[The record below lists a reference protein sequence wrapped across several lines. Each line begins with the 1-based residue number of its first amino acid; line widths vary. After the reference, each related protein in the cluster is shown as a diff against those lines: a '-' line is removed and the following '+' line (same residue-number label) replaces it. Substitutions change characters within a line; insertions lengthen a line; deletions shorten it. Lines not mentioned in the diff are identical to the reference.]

1 MTSLD
6 DYELF
11 IGMDPAII
19 GDYFG
24 ISVHA
29 LPNEVPED
37 TTTWL
42 PLLIYLGK
50 LQKGNYSSTWDEL
63 TKGVLSKYQN
73 FRAINIDY
81 TNEKTL
87 ADRLEEAYGEDRVK
101 KTPFTKGEAGTKMQM
116 AKTSKMFLD
125 NGYTFPDHNKINNPI
140 LRDNVRTLK
149 QQIINEQILLNPD
162 GSIKFE
168 HKGKHNDLLHAWM
181 LSLDITNEF
190 MVSKLGGGLP
200 VIGPLHGGRQKLR
213 YSNGP
218 DFKRDT
224 DVVSTLSKGPP
235 GRFIHYY

>member
-1 MTSLD
+1 MRFNID

-24 ISVHA
+24 IAVHA
-29 LPNEVPED
+29 LPMEIPED
-37 TTTWL
+37 KPWM
-42 PLLIYLGK
+42 PLLIKLIK
-50 LQKGNYSSTWDEL
+50 LQKGDYKSTWENL
-63 TKGVLSKYQN
+63 TQGILSKYLN

-87 ADRLEEAYGEDRVK
+87 ADFLQDKYGEDRVK

-116 AKTSKMFLD
+116 AKTSKSFLD
-125 NGYTFPDHNKINNPI
+125 DGYNFPDHNKILNPVE
-140 LRDNVRTLK
+140 RDNIRTLK

-190 MVSKLGGGLP
+190 MVSKLGSDGIIVGGP
-200 VIGPLHGGRQKLR
+200 VRKKNPRSIADYRLIL
-213 YSNGP
+213 N
-218 DFKRDT
+218 KRG
-224 DVVSTLSKGPP
+224 LSANDL
-235 GRFIHYY
+235 

>member
-1 MTSLD
+1 MHSKID

-24 ISVHA
+24 IAVHA
-29 LPNEVPED
+29 LPMEIPED
-37 TTTWL
+37 KPWM
-42 PLLIYLGK
+42 PLLIKLIK
-50 LQKGNYSSTWDEL
+50 LQKGDYKSTWENL
-63 TKGVLSKYQN
+63 TQGVLSKYIT

-87 ADRLEEAYGEDRVK
+87 ADFLEDKYGEDKIK

-116 AKTSKMFLD
+116 AKTSKSFLD
-125 NGYTFPDHNKINNPI
+125 NGYNFPDHNKISNPVE
-140 LRDNVRTLK
+140 RDNIRTLK

-181 LSLDITNEF
+181 LSLSITEEY
-190 MVSKLGGGLP
+190 MISKLGGGLP
-200 VIGPLHGGRQKLR
+200 FMGPVQKKKPRGIEDYRLILNKR
-213 YSNGP
+213 GLSSN
-218 DFKRDT
+218 DF
-224 DVVSTLSKGPP
+224 
-235 GRFIHYY
+235 

>member
-1 MTSLD
+1 MRYNID

-24 ISVHA
+24 IAVHA
-29 LPNEVPED
+29 LPVEIPED

-42 PLLIYLGK
+42 PSLIHLGK

-63 TKGVLSKYQN
+63 TNGVLSKYQN
-73 FRAINIDY
+73 FRALNIDY

-87 ADRLEEAYGEDRVK
+87 ADRLEERYGEDRIK

-116 AKTSKMFLD
+116 AKSSKNFLD
-125 NGYTFPDHNKINNPI
+125 NGYNFPDHNKLKNPI
-140 LRDNVRTLK
+140 DRENIRTLK
-149 QQIINEQILLNPD
+149 QQIITEQILLNPD

-181 LSLDITNEF
+181 LSLDVTNEF
-190 MVSKLGGGLP
+190 MVSKLGSDGIIVGGP
-200 VIGPLHGGRQKLR
+200 VRKKNPKSIADYRLVLNNRGL
-213 YSNGP
+213 SSS
-218 DFKRDT
+218 DF
-224 DVVSTLSKGPP
+224 
-235 GRFIHYY
+235 

>member
-1 MTSLD
+1 MTSID

-24 ISVHA
+24 IAVHA
-29 LPNEVPED
+29 LPMEIPED
-37 TTTWL
+37 ITTWM

-63 TKGVLSKYQN
+63 TQGVLSKFQN
-73 FRAINIDY
+73 FRALNIDY

-87 ADRLEEAYGEDRVK
+87 ADRLEESYGEDRIK

-116 AKTSKMFLD
+116 AQTAKTFLD
-125 NGYTFPDHNKINNPI
+125 NGYKFPDHTKIKNPI
-140 LRDNVRTLK
+140 ILDNVRTLK
-149 QQIINEQILLNPD
+149 QQIITEQILLNPD

-181 LSLDITNEF
+181 LSLDVTNEY
-190 MVSKLGGGLP
+190 MVSKLGSDGIFVGGP
-200 VIGPLHGGRQKLR
+200 VHGKYKPRGGG
-213 YSNGP
+213 GP
-218 DFKRDT
+218 DY
-224 DVVSTLSKGPP
+224 KGDSDIVRELTRITP
-235 GRFIHYY
+235 GRIIHRY